1 MKKFTPIA
9 MKCTQEQFDAIRPK
23 LVNCEIT
30 HVDDFKI
37 YNYLTNYLNSLP
49 KTGNT
54 STPKD
59 FNRKVHET
67 WNEKV
72 FLEACG
78 IETTPTIEEVK
89 EYFKDADTIKCISD
103 EKEYIINL
111 ESNMD
116 FIMNN
121 ICFDK
126 LKIKN
131 SYHVDDCVVWNKFE
145 GYAKII
151 TYKKPIKKTYT
162 ITEDLIKE
170 IASNGISCHFLMT
183 ENYPEVFDEE
193 KAELPKNHTGW
204 CKIDSKLNEKWLC
217 YFLNGILKYGFDSYG
232 EWFVPNTKN
241 EKLGDEYHASEK
253 EVSEALIKEAVK
265 RGYKNGNYLCLLLP
279 ESTHKVDNICLYQ
292 ENRLLLCDEKGE
304 KGNVVFSNGKWA
316 EVIEQKPMTQE
327 EIEKELGYKIKIV

>member
-1 MKKFTPIA
+1 MKKF
-9 MKCTQEQFDAIRPK
+9 
-23 LVNCEIT
+23 
-30 HVDDFKI
+30 
-37 YNYLTNYLNSLP
+37 
-49 KTGNT
+49 
-54 STPKD
+54 
-59 FNRKVHET
+59 
-67 WNEKV
+67 
-72 FLEACG
+72 
-78 IETTPTIEEVK
+78 TTPTIEEVK
-89 EYFKDADTIKCISD
+89 EYFKDADTIKCVSD
-103 EKEYIINL
+103 GKEYIINL
-111 ESNMD
+111 EPNMA

-121 ICFDK
+121 IYFDK

-253 EVSEALIKEAVK
+253 EVTEALTKEAVK
-265 RGYKNGNYLCLLLP
+265 RYKEGDFIENLLRTNTGTSKTGYKKK
-279 ESTHKVDNICLYQ
+279 EVS
-292 ENRLLLCDEKGE
+292 DEKIDFNLK
-304 KGNVVFSNGKWA
+304 KGYIFIGNLMVFDNGQWAKVV
-316 EVIEQKPMTQE
+316 EQKPMTQE